1 MGCRKIQEL
10 LKTDYLDGEVSQKQ
24 EQDIKEHLACC
35 RKCRQLEE
43 ELQSQRALFQ
53 KAKQHKVP
61 EGVWHN
67 IRDAIIRE
75 GLNEE
80 QGLRAGVFD
89 RLRNYLFAPKPA
101 FVLATTLAV
110 AIFFAFLSGVF
121 IQKKQSL
128 SKENIPEGDI
138 AVYSLS
144 STSDASL
151 YELGTDIEEYFL

>member
-1 MGCRKIQEL
+1 MRCRKIQEL
-10 LKTDYLDGEVSQKQ
+10 LKTDYLDAEVSQKQ
-24 EQDIKEHLACC
+24 EQDIREHLAHCP
-35 RKCRQLEE
+35 KCRQLEK

-61 EGVWHN
+61 EHVWHN

-75 GLNEE
+75 EEEGLS
-80 QGLRAGVFD
+80 AGVFT
-89 RLRNYLFAPKPA
+89 RLRNYLFAPKPV

-128 SKENIPEGDI
+128 SKENISEIDI
-138 AVYSLS
+138 AVYSLGS
-144 STSDASL
+144 ASDVPL

>member
-1 MGCRKIQEL
+1 MRCRKIQEL
-10 LKTDYLDGEVSQKQ
+10 LKTDYLDGEVSQKE
-24 EQDIKEHLACC
+24 EQDIREHLARCP
-35 RKCRQLEE
+35 KCRQLEE

-53 KAKQHKVP
+53 KAKQQRVP
-61 EGVWHN
+61 EHVWHN

-75 GLNEE
+75 EE
-80 QGLRAGVFD
+80 ESLSAGAFE
-89 RLRNYLFAPKPA
+89 RLRNYLFAPKPV

-128 SKENIPEGDI
+128 SKENISEIDI
-138 AVYSLS
+138 AVYSLGS
-144 STSDASL
+144 ASDVPL

>member
-1 MGCRKIQEL
+1 MQCRKIQEL
-10 LKTDYLDGEVSQKQ
+10 LKTDYLDGEVNQKQ
-24 EQDIKEHLACC
+24 EQEIKEHLGRCP
-35 RKCRQLEE
+35 KCRQLEE

-53 KAKQHKVP
+53 KAKQLEAP

-80 QGLRAGVFD
+80 ESLSVGVFE

-110 AIFFAFLSGVF
+110 AIFFAFLAGVF

-128 SKENIPEGDI
+128 SKENIPETEM

-144 STSDASL
+144 SANDISL

>member
-1 MGCRKIQEL
+1 MRCRKIQEL

-24 EQDIKEHLACC
+24 EQEIKEHLARCP
-35 RKCRQLEE
+35 KCRQLEE
-43 ELQSQRALFQ
+43 ELQSQRRLFQ
-53 KAKQHKVP
+53 KAKQQKVP
-61 EGVWHN
+61 ERVWHN
-67 IRDAIIRE
+67 IRDAIITE

-80 QGLRAGVFD
+80 ESPSAGVFE
-89 RLRNYLFAPKPA
+89 RLRNYLFAPKPV

-128 SKENIPEGDI
+128 SKENIPETDI

-151 YELGTDIEEYFL
+151 YDQGTDIEEYFL

>member
-1 MGCRKIQEL
+1 MLCRKIQEL

-24 EQDIKEHLACC
+24 EQDIKKHLTRCPQC
-35 RKCRQLEE
+35 RRLEE

-53 KAKQHKVP
+53 KAERQKVP
-61 EGVWHN
+61 ERVWHN

-75 GLNEE
+75 GLNQEKS
-80 QGLRAGVFD
+80 LSAGVFT
-89 RLRNYLFAPKPA
+89 RLKNYLFVPKPA

-110 AIFFAFLSGVF
+110 AIFFAFLAGVF

-128 SKENIPEGDI
+128 SKENMPETDI

-144 STSDASL
+144 SASDAPL
-151 YELGTDIEEYFL
+151 YELGTDIEKYFL